1 MQKVYN
7 VLGVLGFV
15 MSGTMAVMG
24 VVAYTRVPSMVK
36 SYVSNIKLELTEA
49 ILNSVPVPEV
59 PKPASSNWSSNSI
72 YSMKIERFEVRCLLR
87 LAKGRVEAI
96 GTLFLAGLTAWS

>member
-1 MQKVYN
+1 MQRIYN

-36 SYVSNIKLELTEA
+36 NYVSNIKLELTET
-49 ILNSVPVPEV
+49 ILDSVPVPEV
-59 PKPASSNWSSNSI
+59 PRLPKATGPAIPSL
-72 YSMKIERFEVRCLLR
+72 K
-87 LAKGRVEAI
+87 
-96 GTLFLAGLTAWS
+96 